1 MVKCSASGYQL
12 RLPKIAGALFL
23 AIALA
28 FTGSSVVAKA
38 KKSKS
43 EVVVTEEAESGE
55 ATTREYRQVTLSLKQ
70 LGAWSS
76 LQLRGVDGTQS
87 LAFPIRSDEV
97 VVSAKLRIAYDYS
110 PALIP
115 ELSHLQI
122 ALNDRI
128 AAVENLPKDKGVGN
142 TRDIQLDPRLFR
154 DNNTLQFK
162 LIGHY
167 TRQCEDPYH
176 SSLWLTLSDLGRLE
190 LTLAPV
196 SSSSDLRKL
205 PLPFFDSRENTALTV
220 PFVFAKTPS
229 SSTLQAAGVVASWF
243 GLQARNKGMQFP
255 VSINELPDGNAV
267 VFLQAGE
274 SVEGIK
280 GIAASTVAIVPH
292 PKRPTAKLLL
302 VTGSNEAEI
311 ARAAHAIA
319 LASRTLA
326 GQSVTVTKEIEAAP
340 RKPYDAPAWVPLDR
354 PVRLGELLAPE
365 QMRVHTYYPDAIRLN
380 YRIAPDLFTWHSA
393 GVPLNLKFR
402 STRLPYHH
410 NSSLNVGLNGNFV
423 QALALNEPTGKSADQ
438 TAGAAN
444 KIEGNGVRQ
453 EQIMLPPYASSGR
466 DQLQLSYYFD
476 VIKDGECRG
485 LPPDNLEGSIDPG
498 STVDFSQFPHFAAL
512 PNLAYF
518 AQMGYPFTRLADLSE
533 TAVVLPDA
541 PNSDEIGLYL
551 TIMGRMGEST
561 GYPALRVAVTNP
573 IGMEKMGERDLLV
586 VSSAN
591 NQSLITKWKNYLPM
605 VVIDGV
611 RQVREAVAHWY
622 PTYRWGP
629 EDTRSLPNPAGELQ
643 LAGNASIS
651 AIMAF
656 ESPLQ
661 AGRSVVYFFADKSAD
676 LRKIND
682 LMSDPE
688 RIPTVRGD
696 FVVVDDKAINHAQVS
711 ATYYVGTVPFWQKL
725 RWFLAEQPMVF
736 GLLAL
741 LACVLAAVLAYRP
754 LRRLLDQRTKQ

>member
-128 AAVENLPKDKGVGN
+128 ATVENLPKDKGVGN

-229 SSTLQAAGVVASWF
+229 SGTLQAAGVVASWF

-725 RWFLAEQPMVF
+725 RWFMAEQPMVF

-754 LRRLLDQRTKQ
+754 LRRLLDQRAKQ

>member
-1 MVKCSASGYQL
+1 MVKCIASGYQF

-23 AIALA
+23 ATALA
-28 FTGSSVVAKA
+28 LTGSTVVAKV

-43 EVVVTEEAESGE
+43 EVVITEETETSAS
-55 ATTREYRQVTLSLKQ
+55 TTREYRQVTLSLKQ

-76 LQLRGVDGTQS
+76 LQLRGVDGSQS
-87 LAFPIRSDEV
+87 LVFPIRSDEV

-110 PALIP
+110 PALLP
-115 ELSHLQI
+115 ELSHLQV

-128 AAVENLPKDKGVGN
+128 AAVESLPKDKGVGN

-196 SSSSDLRKL
+196 NTSSDLRKL

-229 SSTLQAAGVVASWF
+229 SGTLQAAGVVASWF

-267 VFLQAGE
+267 VFLQNGE

-280 GIAASTVAIVPH
+280 GLAAATVAIVSH

-319 LASRTLA
+319 LTSRTLA
-326 GQSVTVTKEIEAAP
+326 GQAVTVLKEIEAAP

-380 YRIAPDLFTWHSA
+380 YRIAPDLFTWHSV

-423 QALALNEPTGKSADQ
+423 QALALNESTGKAADQ
-438 TAGAAN
+438 TAGSAM

-453 EQIMLPPYASSGR
+453 EQILLPPYASSGR

-476 VIKDGECRG
+476 VVKDGECRG

-541 PNSDEIGLYL
+541 PNNDEIGLYL
-551 TIMGRMGEST
+551 TLMGRMGEST
-561 GYPALRVAVTNP
+561 GYPTLRVAVTNP
-573 IGMEKMGERDLLV
+573 IAMEKMSDRDLLV

-611 RQVREAVAHWY
+611 RQVREAVTRWY
-622 PTYRWGP
+622 PTYRWGQ
-629 EDTRSLPNPAGELQ
+629 EDTQSLPNPAGELQ
-643 LAGNASIS
+643 LAGNASLS

-682 LMSDPE
+682 LLSDPE
-688 RIPTVRGD
+688 RISTVKGD
-696 FVVVDDKAINHAQVS
+696 FVVVDDKAISHAQVS
-711 ATYYVGTVPFWQKL
+711 ATYYWGTVPFWQKL
-725 RWFLAEQPMVF
+725 RWFMAEQPMVF

-741 LACVLAAVLAYRP
+741 LVCLIAAVLAYRP
-754 LRRLLDQRTKQ
+754 LRRLLDKRAKQ

>member
-1 MVKCSASGYQL
+1 MVKHKTSGHQFC
-12 RLPKIAGALFL
+12 LPKILGTLFL
-23 AIALA
+23 AMVLAL
-28 FTGSSVVAKA
+28 TGSMVVAKSR
-38 KKSKS
+38 KSKS
-43 EVVVTEEAESGE
+43 EAIVLEDSDVGTGAS
-55 ATTREYRQVTLSLKQ
+55 RELRQVTLSLKQ

-76 LQLRGVDGTQS
+76 LQLRGVDGTQT
-87 LAFPIRSDEV
+87 LGFPIRSDEV

-110 PALIP
+110 PALLP
-115 ELSHLQI
+115 ELSHLQV

-196 SSSSDLRKL
+196 NTSSDLRKL
-205 PLPFFDSRENTALTV
+205 PLPFFDSRENTTLAV

-229 SSTLQAAGVVASWF
+229 SGTLQAAGVVASWF
-243 GLQARNKGMQFP
+243 GLQAKNKGMQFP
-255 VSINELPDGNAV
+255 VSVNELPDGNAV
-267 VFLQAGE
+267 VFLQNGE
-274 SVEGIK
+274 SIDGIK
-280 GIAASTVAIVPH
+280 GMAASTVAIIPH
-292 PKRPTAKLLL
+292 PKHPTAKLLL

-319 LASRTLA
+319 LASRTLS
-326 GQSVTVTKEIEAAP
+326 GQSVSVSKEIEAAP

-423 QALALNEPTGKSADQ
+423 QAFALNEPSAKATDQ
-438 TAGAAN
+438 TSGTAVR
-444 KIEGNGVRQ
+444 IEGSGVRQ
-453 EQIMLPPYASSGR
+453 EQVLLPPYASNGR

-476 VIKDGECRG
+476 VVKDGECRG

-541 PNSDEIGLYL
+541 PNSDEIGLFL
-551 TIMGRMGEST
+551 TIMGRMGEIT
-561 GYPALRVAVTNP
+561 GYPSLRVAVTNP
-573 IGMEKMGERDLLV
+573 IGMEKMSARDLLV
-586 VSSAN
+586 ISSAN

-605 VVIDGV
+605 VVIDGE
-611 RQVREAVAHWY
+611 RQVREAVARWY
-622 PTYRWGP
+622 PTYRWGQ
-629 EDTRSLPNPAGELQ
+629 EDTQTLPSPPGVLSLV
-643 LAGNASIS
+643 GNSS
-651 AIMAF
+651 LSTIMAF
-656 ESPLQ
+656 ESPLL

-676 LRKIND
+676 LRKITD
-682 LMSDPE
+682 VLIDPE
-688 RIPTVRGD
+688 RIPIIRGD
-696 FVVVDDKAINHAQVS
+696 FVVVDDKAITHAQVS
-711 ATYYVGTVPFWQKL
+711 PTYYWGSVPFWQKL
-725 RWFLAEQPMVF
+725 RWFMADQPMVF
-736 GLLAL
+736 GLMAL
-741 LACVLAAVLAYRP
+741 LACLVTAVLVYRP
-754 LRRLLDQRTKQ
+754 LRHLIDKRAKQ

>member
-1 MVKCSASGYQL
+1 MVKSNASGYQL
-12 RLPKIAGALFL
+12 RLPKIAGVLFL

-28 FTGSSVVAKA
+28 LTGSTVAAKA

-43 EVVVTEEAESGE
+43 EVMITEETETSAS
-55 ATTREYRQVTLSLKQ
+55 TTREYRQVTLSLKQ

-87 LAFPIRSDEV
+87 LVFPIRSDEV

-110 PALIP
+110 PALLP
-115 ELSHLQI
+115 DLSHLQV

-128 AAVENLPKDKGVGN
+128 AAVENLPRDKGVGN

-196 SSSSDLRKL
+196 NTSSDLRKL

-229 SSTLQAAGVVASWF
+229 SGTLQAAGVVASWF

-267 VFLQAGE
+267 VFLQNGE

-280 GIAASTVAIVPH
+280 GLAAATVAIVPH

-319 LASRTLA
+319 LTSRTLA
-326 GQSVTVTKEIEAAP
+326 GQAVTVPKEIEAAP
-340 RKPYDAPAWVPLDR
+340 RKPYDAPAWIPLDR

-380 YRIAPDLFTWHSA
+380 YRIAPD
-393 GVPLNLKFR
+393 
-402 STRLPYHH
+402 
-410 NSSLNVGLNGNFV
+410 SSLNVGLNGNFI
-423 QALALNEPTGKSADQ
+423 QAFALNEPSAKALDQ
-438 TAGAAN
+438 TSGTAV

-453 EQIMLPPYASSGR
+453 EQILLPPYASNGR

-476 VIKDGECRG
+476 VVKDGECRG

-498 STVDFSQFPHFAAL
+498 STVDFSKFPHFAAL

-541 PNSDEIGLYL
+541 PNNDEIGLYL
-551 TIMGRMGEST
+551 TIMGRMGEAT
-561 GYPALRVAVTNP
+561 GYPTLRVAVTNP
-573 IGMEKMGERDLLV
+573 IGMEKMSERDLLV
-586 VSSAN
+586 ISSAN

-611 RQVREAVAHWY
+611 RQVREAVARWY
-622 PTYRWGP
+622 PSYRWGQ
-629 EDTRSLPNPAGELQ
+629 EDTQSLPNPAGELQ
-643 LAGNASIS
+643 LAGNASLS
-651 AIMAF
+651 VIMAF

-682 LMSDPE
+682 LLSDPE
-688 RIPTVRGD
+688 RISTVKGD
-696 FVVVDDKAINHAQVS
+696 FVVVDDKAISHAQVS
-711 ATYYVGTVPFWQKL
+711 PTYYWGSVPFWQKL
-725 RWFLAEQPMVF
+725 RWFMADQPMVF

-741 LACVLAAVLAYRP
+741 LACLTAAVLAYRP
-754 LRRLLDQRTKQ
+754 LRRLLDNRAKQ